1 MKVKSFGCSFI
12 YGSELSDDLNGSQPS
27 KLSWPALVAK
37 SLNAEYECFAKP
49 GSGNLQIYN
58 SLLNNIDDSDTVYIV
73 GWSYIDRFDY
83 KNLLKDT
90 WQTILPNVETS
101 KAHFYYANFH
111 NQFKDKMLS
120 LTLIHSALK
129 FLTDKKFIM
138 TWQDS
143 LLWET
148 DWHVDN
154 TIINLQQACRPKF
167 LDYDGLDFSNWSF
180 KKGYPVSKMGHPL
193 DQAHKAAAEHILKL
207 SINKI

>member
-27 KLSWPALVAK
+27 KLSWPALIAK

-49 GSGNLQIYN
+49 GSGNTQIYN

-83 KNLLKDT
+83 INLLKDT
-90 WQTILPNVETS
+90 WQTILPNAETS

-111 NQFKDKMLS
+111 SQFKDKMLS
-120 LTLIHSALK
+120 LTLIHSAIT
-129 FLTDKKFIM
+129 FLADKKFIM

-154 TIINLQQACRPKF
+154 TIVNLQEVCKPKF

-180 KKGYPVSKMGHPL
+180 KKGYSVSKMGHPL